1 MKTEPRFEKLKATSS
16 WGALLGL
23 VLLASGVSA
32 ILRLY
37 GAMQDRPLLILYGVA
52 AWKINWLFLSSAV
65 LVLTNLA
72 AVIFLWK
79 RWRGF
84 LVITWFAFAI
94 NLLSYWAERLF
105 VWSVDQKQQGNLWF
119 KIMIFGVYLVLMLVF
134 TMDLKAKDRNEYAR
148 RN

>member
-1 MKTEPRFEKLKATSS
+1 MKTELRFEKLKATSS

-79 RWRGF
+79 RWRGI
-84 LVITWFAFAI
+84 LVLTWFTFASNI
-94 NLLSYWAERLF
+94 LSYWSERLF
-105 VWSVDQKQQGNLWF
+105 VWSADQNLQGNLWF
-119 KIMIFGVYLVLMLVF
+119 MVLVFGLYLALMLLF
-134 TMDLKAKDRNEYAR
+134 TRDLTAKDRNEYAR